1 MTQDVSRPHPLAGRR
16 ILDLGAFCAQRP
28 HALAA
33 SMAARLCAG
42 YGAEVIRPLPPG
54 GEPFAQDAPLLP
66 DGHSALDRFLSAGK
80 VVGPATGRFD
90 AAIGDRHAL
99 AAHAAGVP
107 VKACLSLHGPED
119 EDPPISELG
128 IAALAGLLGIVGEA
142 MPAPPSRL
150 AGHQVAY
157 AAGLAACTALLA
169 ALHGGGEEEVDISL
183 LDVAAW
189 LNWKVAAGVMVMGRA
204 PTRSAARVTWF
215 TLPCRDGHMALVYQE
230 KDWPPLRD
238 LVGDPRLKDDALFGD
253 NTRRGVNRAAML
265 QVLGPWFAARSR
277 LEITQAVQALRIPT
291 GPVLWPV
298 ELLEDAQ
305 FRARDFLRADGMPA
319 LPLSWDGARLDFVPQ
334 PALATPPARRASGR
348 PLEGLRVVDLGWIT
362 AGAATSTLLLDL
374 GADVVKVE
382 GPGAPDP
389 FRNWDGAPAG
399 TDWWNHCPFFNFTN
413 RGKRSLCIDLKD
425 PRGREV
431 LLRLLEGADV
441 LVENFRRGVMA
452 SLGLDAAMLRQRF
465 PRLVIASISSQGET
479 GPDRAMVS
487 YGSTLEASSGL
498 AALTGAGDAPVI
510 TGRDVNYPDQVVCLF
525 AAGAVV
531 AALEERRRSGRGAH
545 LDLSQR
551 ELTAFLLGEELL
563 AAAAGAPSPRRGN
576 HDPAEAAERLES
588 DGQGGWEVVSP
599 RDGGAGRLRVRDGAD
614 LAAAADFARGTAVL
628 RCPDGS
634 PAKGIPF
641 RFAHHPLGVED
652 GCHPL
657 GSDNRAV
664 LRAIGFTEDE
674 MTELERQAVL
684 ATRPRH
690 AAA

>member
-1 MTQDVSRPHPLAGRR
+1 MIATPPHPLAGRR

-28 HALAA
+28 HALAV

-66 DGHSALDRFLSAGK
+66 DGASALDRFLSAGK
-80 VVGPATGRFD
+80 LGGVATGRFD

-99 AAHAAGVP
+99 AAHRPGV
-107 VKACLSLHGPED
+107 AIQARISLYGPED
-119 EDPPISELG
+119 DDPPITELG

-157 AAGLAACTALLA
+157 AAGLSACTGLLA
-169 ALHGGGEEEVDISL
+169 ALYGGGEEMVDVSL

-215 TLPCRDGHMALVYQE
+215 TLPCRDGHMALVYQD

-238 LVGDPRLKDDALFGD
+238 LIGDPKLRDEALFG
-253 NTRRGVNRAAML
+253 NNARRGANREALLA
-265 QVLGPWFAARSR
+265 VLSPWFAARSR
-277 LEITQAVQALRIPT
+277 REITQAVQALRIPT
-291 GPVLWPV
+291 GPVLWPA

-305 FRARDFLRADGMPA
+305 FRARDFLAPDGMPA
-319 LPLSWDGARLDFVPQ
+319 LPLGWDGQRLGVAHEAVEAAPAARAV
-334 PALATPPARRASGR
+334 TGR
-348 PLEGLRVVDLGWIT
+348 PLTGLRVVDLGWIT

-389 FRNWDGAPAG
+389 FRNWDGAEPG

-413 RGKRSLCIDLKD
+413 RGKRSLCLDLKD

-431 LLRLLEGADV
+431 LLHLLEEADV

-465 PRLVIASISSQGET
+465 PRLIIASISSQGET

-531 AALEERRRSGRGAH
+531 AALHERERSGAGAH

-563 AAAAGAPSPRRGN
+563 AAAAGSPSPRRGN
-576 HDPAEAAERLES
+576 HDPAEPEERLEP
-588 DGQGGWEVVSP
+588 DGQGGWNVVWP
-599 RDGGAGRLRVRDGAD
+599 QGGSIHRWRVRDGAD
-614 LAAAADFARGTAVL
+614 LAASADFARGTAVL

-641 RFAHHPLGVED
+641 RFARNALAVEGGCYPLGA
-652 GCHPL
+652 
-657 GSDNRAV
+657 DNRAV
-664 LRAIGFTEDE
+664 LLGIGLTEAE
-674 MTELERQAVL
+674 IAALEREAVL
-684 ATRPRH
+684 DIRPRRG
-690 AAA
+690 AV